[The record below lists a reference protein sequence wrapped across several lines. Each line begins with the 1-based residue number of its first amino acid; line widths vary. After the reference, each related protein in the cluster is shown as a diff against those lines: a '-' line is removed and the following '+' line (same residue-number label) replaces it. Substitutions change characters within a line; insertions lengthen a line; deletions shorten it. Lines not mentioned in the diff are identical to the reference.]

1 MSLAHQQRRM
11 LVLDADRGLVVC
23 VDRAIPAG
31 ILQFQPEGR
40 CDRGITIVFAAG
52 SYMHIEVPAQRT
64 DVIR

>member
-1 MSLAHQQRRM
+1 M
-11 LVLDADRGLVVC
+11 LVLDADRGLVV
-23 VDRAIPAG
+23 DRAVPAG
-31 ILQFQPEGR
+31 IFQFQPEGR